1 MKETT
6 LDFCKEIVSRAPDLG
21 EDVPGDKPAR
31 KRQSTGSGAS
41 GSKKKKVKEEET
53 SDVAADDEGVKQ
65 EVEPVKDEGDMGA
78 LDGLEGLADLPI
90 LDDTADDVQ
99 VDVEDENYDDF

>member
-6 LDFCKEIVSRAPDLG
+6 LDFCREIVSRAPDLG

-41 GSKKKKVKEEET
+41 GSKKKKVKEE
-53 SDVAADDEGVKQ
+53 
-65 EVEPVKDEGDMGA
+65 GDMGA